1 VILVTLGTHPQPMD
15 RLIVGLDRLLASG
28 ELNDEVIITAAA
40 YGQRPSLAR
49 GLGIQPF
56 DVLTDMARTAKA
68 IITHGGPASIALAL
82 SAGHSPVVVP
92 RNPALREHVDD
103 HQLRFAAWLAERRD
117 ITVVLEMDTL
127 GDALREALARQADRP
142 RNPPVPAEAITRLR
156 AILASGG

>member
-1 VILVTLGTHPQPMD
+1 MILVTLGTHPQPMD

-28 ELNDEVIITAAA
+28 ELDDEVIITAAG
-40 YGQRPSLAR
+40 YGQRPALAR

-56 DVLTDMARTAKA
+56 DVLTDLARAATA

-103 HQLRFAAWLAERRD
+103 HQLRFAAWLADRRN
-117 ITVVLEMDTL
+117 ITVVLDMDRL
-127 GDALREALARQADRP
+127 GEAIREALTRRADRP
-142 RNPPVPAEAITRLR
+142 LNPPVPVEAITRLR
-156 AILASGG
+156 SILASGG